1 MIMADDLAGNMGFIM
16 GNKHRERVV
25 QVLGSKGKLTA
36 EKVAKF
42 EHIPAPSVRKILG
55 EMAERGL
62 VFENNDTWC
71 LTEAGEEIEREMKKR
86 A

>member
-1 MIMADDLAGNMGFIM
+1 MPEDLAGNIGFIM

-25 QVLGSKGKLTA
+25 QVLGAKGKLSA

-42 EHIPAPSVRKILG
+42 EHIPAPSVKKILD
-55 EMAERGL
+55 EMAERSL
-62 VFENNDTWC
+62 VFENDGIWC
-71 LTEAGEEIEREMKKR
+71 LTEAGQEIEREMKKR

>member
-1 MIMADDLAGNMGFIM
+1 MAEDLAGNMGFVM

-25 QVLGSKGKLTA
+25 QVLGSKGNLSA

-42 EHIPAPSVRKILG
+42 ERIPAPAVKKILS
-55 EMAERGL
+55 ELADWGL
-62 VFENNDTWC
+62 AFVNYDVWC
-71 LTEAGEEIEREMKKR
+71 LPEAGQEIERERKKT

>member
-1 MIMADDLAGNMGFIM
+1 MADDLACNMGFIM

-25 QVLGSKGKLTA
+25 QVLGSKGKLSA

-42 EHIPAPSVRKILG
+42 EHIPAPSVKKILAD
-55 EMAERGL
+55 MAERSL
-62 VFENNDTWC
+62 VFENEGIWC
-71 LTEAGEEIEREMKKR
+71 LTEAGQEIEREMKKR

>member
-1 MIMADDLAGNMGFIM
+1 MPEDLANNMGFIM

-25 QVLGSKGKLTA
+25 QVLGSKGKLSA

-42 EHIPAPSVRKILG
+42 EHIPAPSVKKILAD
-55 EMAERGL
+55 MAERSL
-62 VFENNDTWC
+62 VFENDGIWC
-71 LTEAGEEIEREMKKR
+71 LTEAGQEIVSEMKKR

>member
-1 MIMADDLAGNMGFIM
+1 MGFIM

-25 QVLGSKGKLTA
+25 QVLGSKGKLSA

-42 EHIPAPSVRKILG
+42 EHIPALSVKKILA
-55 EMAERGL
+55 EMAERSL
-62 VFENNDTWC
+62 VFENDGIWC
-71 LTEAGEEIEREMKKR
+71 LTEAGQEIEREMKKR

>member
-1 MIMADDLAGNMGFIM
+1 MPEDLASNMGFIM

-42 EHIPAPSVRKILG
+42 EHIPAPSVKKILD
-55 EMAERGL
+55 EMAERSL
-62 VFENNDTWC
+62 VFENEGIWC
-71 LTEAGEEIEREMKKR
+71 LTEAGQEIEREMKKR

>member
-1 MIMADDLAGNMGFIM
+1 MIMAEDLAGNMGFVM

-42 EHIPAPSVRKILG
+42 ERIPAPSVRKILA
-55 EMAERGL
+55 ELAERGL
-62 VFENNDTWC
+62 AFVNDDIWC
-71 LTEAGEEIEREMKKR
+71 LTEAGQEIEREMKKR

>member
-1 MIMADDLAGNMGFIM
+1 MADDLAGNMGFIM

-25 QVLGSKGKLTA
+25 QVLGAKGKLSA

-42 EHIPAPSVRKILG
+42 EHIPAPSVKKILAD
-55 EMAERGL
+55 MAERSL
-62 VFENNDTWC
+62 VFENDGIWC
-71 LTEAGEEIEREMKKR
+71 LTEAGQEIEREMKKR

>member
-1 MIMADDLAGNMGFIM
+1 MAEDLASNIGFIM

-25 QVLGSKGKLTA
+25 QVLGSKGKLSA

-42 EHIPAPSVRKILG
+42 EHIPAPSVKKILAD
-55 EMAERGL
+55 MAERSL
-62 VFENNDTWC
+62 VFENDGIWC
-71 LTEAGEEIEREMKKR
+71 LTEAGQEIEREMKKR

>member
-1 MIMADDLAGNMGFIM
+1 MAEDLASNLGFIM

-25 QVLGSKGKLTA
+25 QVLGSKGKLSV

-42 EHIPAPSVRKILG
+42 EHIPAPSVKKILAD
-55 EMAERGL
+55 MAERSL
-62 VFENNDTWC
+62 VFENEGIWC
-71 LTEAGEEIEREMKKR
+71 LTEAGQEIEKEIKKR

>member
-1 MIMADDLAGNMGFIM
+1 MVDDLAGNIGFIM

-25 QVLGSKGKLTA
+25 QVLGSKGKLSA

-42 EHIPAPSVRKILG
+42 EHIPAPSVKKILAD
-55 EMAERGL
+55 MAERSL
-62 VFENNDTWC
+62 VFENDGIWC
-71 LTEAGEEIEREMKKR
+71 LTEAGQEIEREMKKR